1 MGRTT
6 VGGDRATVLAEVR
19 AFLAEQHGIEVVA
32 TLGFENA
39 YAVAA
44 RTADAETMGWTRIS
58 DLVPLGPT
66 LSMGGDFEFF
76 SRPEWTSIR
85 DTYGLTLSNQRT
97 MDAALMYE
105 AIAEG
110 AVDLISA
117 YTTDGRI
124 SAYDLRVLEDDRG
137 AIPPYDA
144 VVLVGA
150 RLVRDWPDVLAALR
164 QLDGAID
171 AETMRTMNLQVDV
184 EGADP
189 TTVATA
195 FIDNWTA
202 TP

>member
-1 MGRTT
+1 
-6 VGGDRATVLAEVR
+6 
-19 AFLAEQHGIEVVA
+19 
-32 TLGFENA
+32 
-39 YAVAA
+39 
-44 RTADAETMGWTRIS
+44 
-58 DLVPLGPT
+58 
-66 LSMGGDFEFF
+66 
-76 SRPEWTSIR
+76 
-85 DTYGLTLSNQRT
+85 

-150 RLVRDWPDVLAALR
+150 RLVHDWPDVLSALR

-171 AETMRTMNLQVDV
+171 AETMRMMNLQVDV

-189 TTVATA
+189 TTVATT

-202 TP
+202 TR